1 MSMKLKRF
9 EEIGKTKDHSKSMSE
24 KVKIKENED
33 MEKLRASAENIG
45 LDLTANLPDF
55 IDLI

>member
-1 MSMKLKRF
+1 MKLKRF

-45 LDLTANLPDF
+45 LDLTADLPDF

>member
-1 MSMKLKRF
+1 MKLKRF
-9 EEIGKTKDHSKSMSE
+9 DEIGKTKDHSKSMSE

-33 MEKLRASAENIG
+33 MVKLRASAEIIG
-45 LDLTANLPDF
+45 LDLTTNLPYI